1 MINKIKYGE
10 SVIVYDL
17 IQSNRRKT
25 SQITINSDGVTVRVP
40 NTKNISDAKEMVKQ
54 RAQWIYKKQ
63 LQFNSQKVTTFSKN
77 SKLSYKGKEYTIK
90 IIPQSKEKIKLV
102 GGMIEFHIPQ
112 KRHTTSQIK
121 SMYDSWMFSKAEI
134 ILPKIVQQISN
145 QTKINYSKINIKSL
159 KDRWG
164 SATPTGDI
172 NLNSH
177 ILKAPKKVMEYVILH
192 ELCHI
197 KIKEHSHRFWN
208 LLSKYMP
215 EYERHTKWLDNHGI
229 LVA

>member
-1 MINKIKYGE
+1 MINKIKYGK

-40 NTKNISDAKEMVKQ
+40 DTKNISDAKEMVKQ

-102 GGMIEFHIPQ
+102 GNIIEFHIPQ

-121 SMYDSWMFSKAEI
+121 LMYNYWIFSKAEI

-164 SATPTGDI
+164 SATPTGEI

-208 LLSKYMP
+208 LVSKHSPKYQD
-215 EYERHTKWLDNHGI
+215 HTKWLEVNGVSI
-229 LVA
+229 T